1 MQSLD
6 AGRYRKVILAI
17 RRDERKYLDEAVSLV
32 KTLGIDS
39 VEPLFVRRPNHR
51 YYIQEE
57 IVKKMISNGE
67 KPDLIVVYDKLKPW
81 QFYNLSKDLG
91 CDVWDLVLLLLKI
104 FEIHA
109 GTKEAKLQIELSHS
123 KHMIPVVKEYIRMTK
138 LGEQVGFMGPGAYGY
153 ESLLRALRMKEV
165 RISRE
170 LAAIKAR
177 RERLVLSRTKK
188 GYPHVA
194 IIGYTCAGKTTL
206 YNRLTGDRKPTGPM
220 PFKTLSPKSGGGDTP
235 CGRIIFTDT
244 IGFIRKMP
252 SELIE
257 VFHAVISEI
266 RYADSLIFVI
276 DALDPPEEMLEK
288 VDTALDLLE
297 KIGVVDKPMVI
308 AFNKID
314 LLEGIDRR
322 KEIEDL
328 VRGAMESRGFKP
340 HKFSWISAS
349 KAINIEEL
357 LMVVCTTI
365 GINNINAPSR
375 FYQ

>member
-1 MQSLD
+1 M
-6 AGRYRKVILAI
+6 RK
-17 RRDERKYLDEAVSLV
+17 DERSYLDEAVSLV
-32 KTLGIDS
+32 KTLGINHIES
-39 VEPLFVRRPNHR
+39 LFVKKPNHR

-57 IVKKMISNGE
+57 LVKKMISNGE
-67 KPDLIVVYDKLKPW
+67 KPDLIVIYDKLKPW

-170 LAAIKAR
+170 LSTIKAR
-177 RERLVLSRTKK
+177 RERLILTRTKK

-206 YNRLTGDRKPTGPM
+206 YNRLTGDEKPTGPM
-220 PFKTLSPKSGGGDTP
+220 PFKTLSPKSRAGDTP

-257 VFHAVISEI
+257 VFHSVISEI
-266 RYADSLIFVI
+266 KYADSLIFVI

-288 VDTALDLLE
+288 VETALDLLE
-297 KIGVVDKPMVI
+297 RIGTIDKPIIV

-314 LLEGIDRR
+314 LLRGLDEK

-328 VRGAMESRGFKP
+328 VRGAMESKGFKP
-340 HKFSWISAS
+340 HRFSWISAS
-349 KAINIEEL
+349 EGINIEEL
-357 LMVVCTTI
+357 LRAICTTI
-365 GINNINAPSR
+365 GISNTNAPSR
-375 FYQ
+375 FH